1 MVLLKNKQHHSCLTR
16 HLFEAVR
23 RRENQDVLLVFSD
36 RKLSYSGVLLSL
48 LSPFIARLVRIKSDS
63 EDPTVIF
70 LPDHRATD
78 FKHLVRS
85 LKNAEDRPLTFEE
98 SSLLNTLQVPVS
110 RGQEKQ
116 TEKIFHHQ
124 SSDTKTLIPEY
135 LKSIPEVPED
145 IETAELFDP
154 DYLEDIEI
162 ENEENLSLTIH
173 STDTD
178 FSPSSTTRKT
188 KQKSSPRLR
197 KKKTLTESKD
207 KENGKK
213 KEKRKKKRASRMDD
227 FIHFSCSVCSQTFLS
242 ESELAAHRKTHLQ
255 LSRAERVCSFC
266 GKYFKKMFQ
275 LQNHLRTH
283 TGDKPFV
290 CHTCGKAFSQE
301 TTLRTH
307 MRIHSGVKPFKC
319 SQCNE
324 AFNAGNA
331 LSAHRLW
338 KHSDGTRPFLCSFC
352 SKSFPTT
359 SAVRKHETI
368 HKSEKKHFC
377 SFCEKK
383 FARADHLK
391 SHLRSHKKDDCIVI
405 VK

>member
-1 MVLLKNKQHHSCLTR
+1 MVLLKHKHHHGLLTR
-16 HLFEAVR
+16 QLFEAVKDG
-23 RRENQDVLLVFSD
+23 ENQDVVLVFSD
-36 RKLSYSGVLLSL
+36 RKLSYSRLLLSL
-48 LSPFIARLVRIKSDS
+48 LSSYIAGLVVTQPQT
-63 EDPTVIF
+63 EDQTVIF

-85 LKNAEDRPLTFEE
+85 MKNTEDRALTWDER
-98 SSLLNTLQVPVS
+98 SLLNTLQVPVS
-110 RGQEKQ
+110 PSLQKQ
-116 TEKIFHHQ
+116 TEKIFHHHHHQ
-124 SSDTKTLIPEY
+124 TSDTKTLIPEY

-178 FSPSSTTRKT
+178 FSPSSTTRKS
-188 KQKSSPRLR
+188 KQRS
-197 KKKTLTESKD
+197 KKKTLTDSKHKESGNK
-207 KENGKK
+207 
-213 KEKRKKKRASRMDD
+213 KKKRKSQRAGRIEAL
-227 FIHFSCSVCSQTFLS
+227 IHFSCSVCSQTFQA
-242 ESELAAHRKTHLQ
+242 ESELATHRKSHLQ

-275 LQNHLRTH
+275 LQNHIRTH
-283 TGDKPFV
+283 TGEKPFV

-307 MRIHSGVKPFKC
+307 MRIHSGAKPFKC
-319 SQCNE
+319 SQCEE

-331 LSAHRLW
+331 LAAHKLW

-391 SHLRSHKKDDCIVI
+391 SHLKSHKKDDCIVI

>member
-1 MVLLKNKQHHSCLTR
+1 MVLLKHKQHHSLLTR
-16 HLFEAVR
+16 HLFEAVK

-36 RKLSYSGVLLSL
+36 RKLSYSGVVLSL
-48 LSPFIARLVRIKSDS
+48 LSPLILRLVRIRGES
-63 EDPTVIF
+63 EDPTVIL
-70 LPDHRATD
+70 LPDHRAAD

-85 LKNAEDRPLTFEE
+85 IKNTEDRQLTCQER
-98 SSLLNTLQVPVS
+98 SLLNTLQVPLS
-110 RGQEKQ
+110 QGLDKQ

-124 SSDTKTLIPEY
+124 TTDTKTLIPEY

-162 ENEENLSLTIH
+162 GNEENLSLTIH
-173 STDTD
+173 SADTD
-178 FSPSSTTRKT
+178 FCPSSTTRKS
-188 KQKSSPRLR
+188 KKS
-197 KKKTLTESKD
+197 KKTLPENKEKESGD
-207 KENGKK
+207 
-213 KEKRKKKRASRMDD
+213 KRKKRKTKRASRIED
-227 FIHFSCSVCSQTFLS
+227 FIHFSCSVCSQTFLT

-255 LSRAERVCSFC
+255 LSKAERVCSFC

-275 LQNHLRTH
+275 LQNHIRTH

-307 MRIHSGVKPFKC
+307 MRIHSGAKPFKC
-319 SQCNE
+319 SQCSE

-331 LSAHRLW
+331 LNAHKLW

-391 SHLRSHKKDDCIVI
+391 SHLKSHKKDDCLVI
-405 VK
+405 VA